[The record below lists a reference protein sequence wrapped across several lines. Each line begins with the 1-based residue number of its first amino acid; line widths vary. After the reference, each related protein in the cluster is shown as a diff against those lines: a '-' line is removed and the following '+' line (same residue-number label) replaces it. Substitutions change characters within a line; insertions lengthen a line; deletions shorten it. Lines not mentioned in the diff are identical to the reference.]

1 MLGYLAFPS
10 YCITDNP
17 SMSTIGD
24 YDTCEECHKAKVR
37 TALGS
42 IFDNS
47 AEPNFKDMYEYL
59 TTHPTNIKAVVTR

>member
-1 MLGYLAFPS
+1 
-10 YCITDNP
+10 
-17 SMSTIGD
+17 MSTIGD